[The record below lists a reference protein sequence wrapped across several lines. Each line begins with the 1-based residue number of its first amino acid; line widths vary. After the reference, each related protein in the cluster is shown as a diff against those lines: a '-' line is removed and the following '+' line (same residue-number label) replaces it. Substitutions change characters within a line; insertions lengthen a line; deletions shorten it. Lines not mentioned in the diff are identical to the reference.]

1 MAKYYEFRDIESRQ
15 LRVCEAW
22 GLKDP
27 VNGST
32 ALKQAEKALEEVGEL
47 LTALGALNAYKEL
60 IRAFPDV
67 AVRPEF
73 IDGYKRAWAD
83 VRDAIGDSQVCL
95 VNVCDQLDVDLVHD
109 CYGPAVDVISKRTGK
124 MVKGKFVK
132 DA

>member
-1 MAKYYEFRDIESRQ
+1 MSKYYEFRDVESNQ
-15 LRVCEAW
+15 LRICQAW

-47 LTALGALNAYKEL
+47 MTALGAHSALVQLASEDTYVLEYQELRAKAYT
-60 IRAFPDV
+60 DV
-67 AVRPEF
+67 L
-73 IDGYKRAWAD
+73 
-83 VRDAIGDSQVCL
+83 DALGDITVCL

-109 CYGPAVDVISKRTGK
+109 CYGPAVDVISKRKGK

-132 DA
+132 DE